1 MGKDD
6 DLLEDQ
12 TDGEDNIFDLSLDDL
27 SPEDIDHASAN
38 EGPDEE
44 IIELMELVE
53 KGEKDLEESDGE
65 ITLSY
70 EDDRPTKELGGA
82 GRSVNALSDD
92 REASDEEVSLS
103 ETDMALANISLESDI
118 SLLEGDEP
126 DMRASGEN
134 FAEDEIEKML
144 KEETEQDLNMTI
156 QSPIGSPEALKPV
169 GETTLK
175 ETETLIDAEPPNKT
189 EGKKI
194 FQRQDILRER
204 KGDLAQPP
212 VEEITAISQEK
223 IEAIVKRVVEDVV
236 ERVARETMAQVA
248 ERVIREAIDAL
259 KQSLEKDSE

>member
-27 SPEDIDHASAN
+27 LPEDIDHASAN
-38 EGPDEE
+38 GGADSE

-53 KGEKDLEESDGE
+53 KGKKDLEESDEE

-70 EDDRPTKELGGA
+70 EDNRPTKDLRGA
-82 GRSVNALSDD
+82 SHTENALSDD
-92 REASDEEVSLS
+92 REESGEEISLS
-103 ETDMALANISLESDI
+103 ETDLALANISLESDI
-118 SLLEGDEP
+118 SLLERDEP
-126 DMRASGEN
+126 DMGARRGN
-134 FAEDEIEKML
+134 FAEDEIDKML
-144 KEETEQDLNMTI
+144 ETEQALNMTI
-156 QSPIGSPEALKPV
+156 QSPIESPEAFEPA
-169 GETTLK
+169 GETTLEK
-175 ETETLIDAEPPNKT
+175 TEALIEAEHPDKN

-194 FQRQDILRER
+194 FRQQDIVRER
-204 KGDLAQPP
+204 KGDLTQPLI
-212 VEEITAISQEK
+212 EEMAAISEEK

-236 ERVARETMAQVA
+236 ERVARETMAEVA

>member
-12 TDGEDNIFDLSLDDL
+12 ADDEDNIFDLSLDDL

-38 EGPDEE
+38 GGADSE

-53 KGEKDLEESDGE
+53 KGEKDLEESDEE

-70 EDDRPTKELGGA
+70 EDDRPTKDLRGA
-82 GRSVNALSDD
+82 SRTENALSDD
-92 REASDEEVSLS
+92 REESGEEVSLS
-103 ETDMALANISLESDI
+103 ETDLALANISLESDI

-126 DMRASGEN
+126 DMGDRGEN
-134 FAEDEIEKML
+134 FAEDEIDKML
-144 KEETEQDLNMTI
+144 ETEQALNMTI
-156 QSPIGSPEALKPV
+156 QSPIGSPEASKPV
-169 GETTLK
+169 EETTLE
-175 ETETLIDAEPPNKT
+175 ETETLIEVEPPDKT

-194 FQRQDILRER
+194 FRQKDIARER
-204 KGDLAQPP
+204 KGDLTQPLI
-212 VEEITAISQEK
+212 EEMAAISEEK

-236 ERVARETMAQVA
+236 EKVARETMAEVA
-248 ERVIREAIDAL
+248 ERVIREAINAL